1 MFQQFY
7 GASPYI
13 DLAILAPILFGAL
26 FAGVL
31 AWLFIE
37 RREVFER
44 AARLP
49 LEDDAAPAGRRP

>member
-1 MFQQFY
+1 MFHEFY
-7 GASPYI
+7 AASPYLE
-13 DLAILAPILFGAL
+13 LALVAPLLFGAL
-26 FAGVL
+26 FAGVI

-49 LEDDAAPAGRRP
+49 LEDDDHERQ